1 MTISLSVRA
10 RPLASYRG
18 QSTHGINTHKFHGSF
33 RSCFFYLHSLFHM
46 LTSKKTAYWRTCHTA
61 TLTNFL
67 CYTLIS
73 QIQGKSAYLRF
84 PASLWSL
91 TPSSHHRIILALQ
104 ASILRRPQGFCI
116 WLLYDDTLQ
125 GIVDDVRLRRQNH
138 FCWKESANPVSRINL
153 SHCHRISAGLKNP
166 SSLS

>member
-1 MTISLSVRA
+1 MFFL
-10 RPLASYRG
+10 LAFLIPYAN
-18 QSTHGINTHKFHGSF
+18 I
-33 RSCFFYLHSLFHM
+33 
-46 LTSKKTAYWRTCHTA
+46 KTAYWRTCHTA

-91 TPSSHHRIILALQ
+91 TPSSHHWIILALQ
-104 ASILRRPQGFCI
+104 ASILRWPQGFCI

-153 SHCHRISAGLKNP
+153 SHYHRISAGLKNP
-166 SSLS
+166 SSVYALMNMCLLTYISTR

>member
-1 MTISLSVRA
+1 MQPYSANVTTSLSFWE
-10 RPLASYRG
+10 RPWASCRG
-18 QSTHGINTHKFHGSF
+18 QSTYRISPVNFTVLSDVFKDFNAWRKF
-33 RSCFFYLHSLFHM
+33 FF
-46 LTSKKTAYWRTCHTA
+46 CHTA

-104 ASILRRPQGFCI
+104 ASILRRPQGFCY

-125 GIVDDVRLRRQNH
+125 GIVDDVRLHRQNH
-138 FCWKESANPVSRINL
+138 FRRKESANPVSRINL
-153 SHCHRISAGLKNP
+153 SHYHRISAGLKNP